1 MSKARTPFMLLLLA
15 ASALAA
21 CTTAPPPAPQVPPI
35 AHQGS
40 SAPQPS
46 VVHPGPPATDQS
58 APGSPVLV
66 GTVVKVTDGDTIKVQ
81 LASGPI
87 TVRFSYVDAP
97 EHDQPWG
104 AQSTAALARRLGGQQ
119 VELEV
124 ETQDQYERLVAV
136 VYLRG
141 ENMNAWLVKQGHA
154 WAYRAYLKEAAYC
167 VWESDARQ
175 ARLGLWHAAPPGIH
189 APWEWRR
196 VAEGKA
202 SRYTDYSRET
212 IASCVAAMPRAPR
225 G

>member
-1 MSKARTPFMLLLLA
+1 MSKAGAPFTLLLLA
-15 ASALAA
+15 ATVLAA
-21 CTTAPPPAPQVPPI
+21 CTTAL
-35 AHQGS
+35 
-40 SAPQPS
+40 
-46 VVHPGPPATDQS
+46 PPATDPS

-81 LASGPI
+81 LSSGPI
-87 TVRFSYVDAP
+87 TVRFGYIDAP

-104 AQSTAALARRLGGQQ
+104 AQATAALTRRLGGQQ

-124 ETQDQYERLVAV
+124 ETQDRYERLVAV

-141 ENMNAWLVKQGHA
+141 ENMNAWLVQQGHA
-154 WAYRAYLKEAAYC
+154 WAYRAYLKEASYC

-175 ARLGLWHAAPPGIH
+175 ARLGLWSAATSSTH

-196 VAEGKA
+196 AAEGEA
-202 SRYTDYSRET
+202 RGFTDYSRET
-212 IASCVAAMPRAPR
+212 VANCVAAMPRAPR